1 MMNKGLLQTVLSAVL
16 AALVILVS
24 LGGCV
29 ERPSEDQSGDWNGKD
44 EFEPSDGMGKDT
56 EALAERYEEYKENA
70 GLAFKQNQPAAGSDF
85 TVSDFQGGVKIDGY
99 TGSDNVIVIPESIDG
114 KAVVAIGAKAFS
126 SAAIRAV
133 YVPDSVTFIEKGAF
147 EGADAITTL
156 RLPFVGDGKEV
167 THFGHIFGSDGY
179 SNHAVK
185 VPTSL
190 DMVILGEGVTEIDGN
205 AFAGCKTISAVVLP
219 VNIEMIGDFAFY
231 ECKDLVYVSRNTA
244 VKEIGSYAF
253 GYCSSLYKAEFVLAE
268 SLGLGALYEC
278 NSLRFLSLP
287 FVGGSA
293 TENRFLGYIFG
304 AESADYN
311 DEFVPQS
318 LFSVSVSALQCR
330 DIPDRAFSGCAYI
343 SEVIFDTEIESIG
356 IRSFYACRSLKSITL
371 PDAVKTIGDDAFF
384 GCDNLE
390 EVDLGEGVES
400 IGMQAFYGCRK
411 LKNVVLPEKV
421 GEIKPSTFAF
431 CSSLKTVELN
441 NVKKVGKDAFYKCVS
456 LTPVDLTGIEVAD
469 GNDALKLI
477 ENE

>member
-1 MMNKGLLQTVLSAVL
+1 MMNKSLKKSVLSAAL
-16 AALVILVS
+16 AALIILVS

-29 ERPSEDQSGDWNGKD
+29 ERPSEAESGDWNGKD

-56 EALAERYEEYKENA
+56 QALAERYEEYEENS
-70 GLAFKQNQPAAGSDF
+70 GLAFKQNQPAAETDF
-85 TVSDFQGGVKIDGY
+85 SVSEFEGGVKIDGY
-99 TGSDNVIVIPESIDG
+99 TGSDNVVVIPESIDG

-147 EGADAITTL
+147 EGANAITTL

-190 DMVILGEGVTEIDGN
+190 DMVILGDHTADIAEN
-205 AFAGCKTISAVVLP
+205 AFAGCKSLSAIVLP
-219 VNIEMIGDFAFY
+219 VNIEKIGDFAFY

-244 VKEIGSYAF
+244 VKEVGSYAF
-253 GYCSSLYKAEFVLAE
+253 GYCSSLFKAEFVLVE

-278 NSLRFLSLP
+278 NSLKYLSLP

-304 AESADYN
+304 SESADYN
-311 DEFVPQS
+311 DEFVPKS
-318 LFSVSVSALQCR
+318 LFSVSLSALQCK

-343 SEVIFDTEIESIG
+343 AEVIFDMEIESIG
-356 IRSFYACRSLKSITL
+356 IRAFYACRSLKSITL

-390 EVDLGEGVES
+390 EINLGKDIES
-400 IGMQAFYGCRK
+400 IGMQAFFGCRRLKK
-411 LKNVVLPEKV
+411 LVIPEKV
-421 GEIKPSTFAF
+421 SEIKPSTFAF

-441 NVKKVGKDAFYKCVS
+441 NVKKVGKDAFYKCDV
-456 LTPVDLTGIEVAD
+456 LTPVDLTGIDVAD
-469 GNDALKLI
+469 GNDALKLT